1 MQRRL
6 RGRVHCAQR
15 EGNKCQRRWVIDDRR
30 FRCFFE
36 CPIKAEVSRIG
47 PNKFVVTVDV
57 RSRSSI
63 FPAAPSFS
71 VTPALLISTLIA
83 GWSAISFFARRRTAH
98 RTGVRRL
105 GGADLEWLASQMT
118 EVELAPGEVSTREG
132 ASLDR
137 MFCAFGGRA
146 PFAAKQP

>member
-1 MQRRL
+1 
-6 RGRVHCAQR
+6 
-15 EGNKCQRRWVIDDRR
+15 
-30 FRCFFE
+30 
-36 CPIKAEVSRIG
+36 
-47 PNKFVVTVDV
+47 VTVDV

-118 EVELAPGEVSTREG
+118 EVELAPGAVSTREG
-132 ASLDR
+132 ASPDR
-137 MFCAFGGRA
+137 MFYAFGGRA